1 VSHVHDFVRQRER
14 AVLPLLP
21 PLPPL
26 SLVLYRRRSRG
37 MTMVVV
43 GRQQGRH
50 HHRRR
55 AAGRAIV
62 MNPREGRAE
71 GRNSPPYYAIEFHRI
86 Q

>member
-21 PLPPL
+21 PLPLPLPPL

-43 GRQQGRH
+43 VGRQRGRH

-55 AAGRAIV
+55 AAGRAIA
-62 MNPREGRAE
+62 MDPREGRAE
-71 GRNSPPYYAIEFHRI
+71 GRNSPP
-86 Q
+86 